1 MNAIKILHCADLHF
15 DTPFGDLSRE
25 ISEIRKE
32 EIKETFSKIIKVAK
46 SEKVDMF
53 FIAGDLFDNLTAEKS
68 TLEFIRS
75 AMESLNDIK
84 VFIAA
89 GNHDPYSTNSFYSM
103 IQWPENVYIFNED
116 IEAVEIPELNTVVYG
131 ASFKEKYIKSSNLKG
146 FIADKKYENHI
157 KLMILHGDISQT
169 EGGNE
174 YNPITLEQIEKSSVD
189 YLALGHR
196 HSFSNVNRVGNTY
209 YAYSGCPE
217 ARGFDELGDKGV
229 IIGEVSKNYVN
240 LEFRPVCKRRYRI
253 KEIDITGLFTSD
265 EIKDKIISS
274 LSSKEMEDDLF
285 KIILKG
291 EVSEEFIIREKVIE
305 NKLKENFF
313 FIKII
318 DNTSLKVDYEALRG
332 EFSIK
337 GIFSSKLLK
346 EIAECED
353 EDEKEVLNLAL
364 KLGIQSLSEGEV
376 SLDEN

>member
-1 MNAIKILHCADLHF
+1 MKAIKILHCADLHF
-15 DTPFGDLSRE
+15 DTPFRDLSRE

-32 EIKETFSKIIKVAK
+32 EIKETFSNIVRLAND
-46 SEKVDMF
+46 EKVDIF
-53 FIAGDLFDNLTAEKS
+53 FIAGDLFDNLRAEKT

-75 AMESLNDIK
+75 SMESLKNIK

-89 GNHDPYSTNSFYSM
+89 GNHDPYSHNSFYSM
-103 IQWPENVYIFNED
+103 IQWPENVYIFNEE
-116 IEAVEIPELNTVVYG
+116 IEAVEIPELNTIVYG
-131 ASFKEKYIKSSNLKG
+131 ASFKEKYIKSSNLKD
-146 FIADKKYENHI
+146 FKASKDYENHT
-157 KLMILHGDISQT
+157 KLMVLHGDISQSG
-169 EGGNE
+169 GGNE
-174 YNPITLEQIEKSSVD
+174 YNPITLEEIEKSSVD

-217 ARGFDELGDKGV
+217 ARGFDEVGEKGV

-240 LEFRPVCKRRYRI
+240 LEFRSVCKRRYHI

-274 LSSKEMEDDLF
+274 ISSKEMKDDLF

-291 EVSEEFIIREKVIE
+291 EVSEELVIREKVIE
-305 NKLKENFF
+305 NKIKDSFF

-337 GIFSSKLLK
+337 GIFSSKILK
-346 EIAECED
+346 EISECAD
-353 EDEKEVLNLAL
+353 EEEKEILNLAL